1 MKVRRLEQAEHGLTR
16 PLYEEVFSEDSK
28 RFIDYYYTEKT
39 KDNQIYVAEE
49 DGGIQAMLH
58 LNPYELNVNGTKKK
72 ANYIVAVAT
81 RESYRGRGF
90 MKALLETALKD
101 MYREG
106 ESFAYLMPAAEAI
119 YTPHGFRTVY
129 TQQLEYCPIG
139 EAGDVT
145 LENGITCQVRPV
157 ANQDIPMLVNAENAA
172 LEAEGYQVYTLKSE
186 MYYERLMKEYASE
199 GAKLMLYYLNGHLVG
214 NCPYVPEQEEEEAPK
229 IDALRYM
236 PRTQGG
242 ANGRMTEYEIQYS
255 LDGKEWQTAATGKV
269 DKQQSGWIILGFE
282 EPVQAKYVRLIGV
295 HTASDQGNDKHM
307 AVAELRARVAIEV
320 PTPPEKFTVTANV
333 NDEIMGTATL
343 DSEIGVYEKGTNA
356 TLTAKAK
363 EGYTFVNWT
372 IDGQEVS
379 K

>member
-72 ANYIVAVAT
+72 VNYIVAVAT
-81 RESYRGRGF
+81 REAYRGRGF
-90 MKALLETALKD
+90 MKALLETSLKD

-106 ESFAYLMPAAEAI
+106 ESFTYLMPAAEAI
-119 YTPHGFRTVY
+119 YTPYEFRTVY
-129 TQQLEYCPIG
+129 EQQLEYCPIG
-139 EAGDVT
+139 EKGEVQ

-157 ANQDIPMLVNAENAA
+157 EQQDLPMLVNAENAA

-229 IDALRYM
+229 IMIRITNAKRMLSSVSLKELTAVCFQITDPIIAENN
-236 PRTQGG
+236 RTVVVTG
-242 ANGRMTEYEIQYS
+242 TEHS
-255 LDGKEWQTAATGKV
+255 GVMLMDGKEENSEGAVTVEALGELLFGVKTVKEICLEEGVSMSDRMKEEMQK
-269 DKQQSGWIILGFE
+269 IIPLSKIRLDE
-282 EPVQAKYVRLIGV
+282 EV
-295 HTASDQGNDKHM
+295 
-307 AVAELRARVAIEV
+307 
-320 PTPPEKFTVTANV
+320 
-333 NDEIMGTATL
+333 
-343 DSEIGVYEKGTNA
+343 
-356 TLTAKAK
+356 
-363 EGYTFVNWT
+363 
-372 IDGQEVS
+372 
-379 K
+379 

>member
-1 MKVRRLEQAEHGLTR
+1 MKVRHLEQTEHGLTR

-28 RFIDYYYTEKT
+28 RFVDYYYTEKT

-58 LNPYELNVNGTKKK
+58 LNPYELNVNGMKKK

-106 ESFAYLMPAAEAI
+106 ESFTYLMPAAEAI

-139 EAGDVT
+139 EAGGVT

-199 GAKLMLYYLNGHLVG
+199 DAKLMLYYLNGHLVG

-229 IDALRYM
+229 IMIRITDAKRMLSSVSLRELTAVCFQITD
-236 PRTQGG
+236 PIIEENNRTVVVTG
-242 ANGRMTEYEIQYS
+242 TEHS
-255 LDGKEWQTAATGKV
+255 GVMLMDGKEENSEGTVSVEALGELLFGVKTVKEICLEEGVSMSDRMKEEM
-269 DKQQSGWIILGFE
+269 KKIIPLSKIRLDE
-282 EPVQAKYVRLIGV
+282 EV
-295 HTASDQGNDKHM
+295 
-307 AVAELRARVAIEV
+307 
-320 PTPPEKFTVTANV
+320 
-333 NDEIMGTATL
+333 
-343 DSEIGVYEKGTNA
+343 
-356 TLTAKAK
+356 
-363 EGYTFVNWT
+363 
-372 IDGQEVS
+372 
-379 K
+379 

>member
-106 ESFAYLMPAAEAI
+106 ESFTYLMPVAEAI
-119 YTPHGFRTVY
+119 YTPHGFRTLY

-139 EAGDVT
+139 
-145 LENGITCQVRPV
+145 
-157 ANQDIPMLVNAENAA
+157 
-172 LEAEGYQVYTLKSE
+172 
-186 MYYERLMKEYASE
+186 
-199 GAKLMLYYLNGHLVG
+199 
-214 NCPYVPEQEEEEAPK
+214 
-229 IDALRYM
+229 
-236 PRTQGG
+236 
-242 ANGRMTEYEIQYS
+242 
-255 LDGKEWQTAATGKV
+255 
-269 DKQQSGWIILGFE
+269 
-282 EPVQAKYVRLIGV
+282 
-295 HTASDQGNDKHM
+295 
-307 AVAELRARVAIEV
+307 
-320 PTPPEKFTVTANV
+320 
-333 NDEIMGTATL
+333 
-343 DSEIGVYEKGTNA
+343 
-356 TLTAKAK
+356 
-363 EGYTFVNWT
+363 
-372 IDGQEVS
+372 
-379 K
+379 